1 MRSRIVAV
9 AVAVIALLIALA
21 LVQGTAAAC
30 TTIIVGKDLTA
41 DGSVLISHNEEDSG
55 TVVMHYVVQPAGRG
69 GEYEL
74 YSGGAVAEPA
84 RTVAY
89 MGSSVWDKGYIP
101 GDFIGG
107 VNSHQV
113 AIYNNMTYS
122 REYPDDPWEVHPGG
136 IIWTEFNL
144 LASLQAKTARQAVKI
159 MGNLSETLGLSCD
172 PGTSFGIA
180 DAKEGWWIDIARGG
194 QWVAQRV
201 PDDEAQVIANCFR
214 IGEIDFKDKH
224 DFMWSSNIIGYAVDK
239 GWYDP
244 TSGEPFDFA
253 EVYGEAESLVDPYN
267 TVRHEMV
274 QQRLDSLDEIGAGDL
289 MDIMSWHFEGTE
301 YDLSNGYASSPH
313 TMPGVR
319 TICRTNTQVS
329 EVTQLRSWLP
339 APIGAVV
346 WTSMRTPC
354 SGVYVPWYMGITDVP
369 APYKTGTD
377 EVSEGSAWWAF
388 RDLDAYVNSHYKDTI
403 PTVRDTW
410 QPFQAQMLA
419 DQAAFER
426 AVLKLYKKDSRAAKA
441 MLTAYSGELGMQAY
455 ETAGSLLE
463 QLTAEE

>member
-1 MRSRIVAV
+1 
-9 AVAVIALLIALA
+9 
-21 LVQGTAAAC
+21 
-30 TTIIVGKDLTA
+30 
-41 DGSVLISHNEEDSG
+41 
-55 TVVMHYVVQPAGRG
+55 
-69 GEYEL
+69 
-74 YSGGAVAEPA
+74 
-84 RTVAY
+84 
-89 MGSSVWDKGYIP
+89 
-101 GDFIGG
+101 
-107 VNSHQV
+107 
-113 AIYNNMTYS
+113 
-122 REYPDDPWEVHPGG
+122 
-136 IIWTEFNL
+136 
-144 LASLQAKTARQAVKI
+144 
-159 MGNLSETLGLSCD
+159 
-172 PGTSFGIA
+172 
-180 DAKEGWWIDIARGG
+180 
-194 QWVAQRV
+194 
-201 PDDEAQVIANCFR
+201 
-214 IGEIDFKDKH
+214 
-224 DFMWSSNIIGYAVDK
+224 
-239 GWYDP
+239 
-244 TSGEPFDFA
+244 
-253 EVYGEAESLVDPYN
+253 
-267 TVRHEMV
+267 VRHEMV

-319 TICRTNTQVS
+319 SICRTNTQVS
-329 EVTQLRSWLP
+329 EVTQLRGWLP